1 MCILISKKEGEIM
14 RNAYT
19 LMENNVNLLA
29 QNTRLDIIG
38 ELDAIIQYEAH
49 IASSTDPT
57 YRATLQDIVNEE
69 KVHVGQL
76 FGLLF
81 MLDPASKEFFE
92 KGLNE
97 FTKQST
103 MNYKN

>member
-1 MCILISKKEGEIM
+1 M

-19 LMENNVNLLA
+19 LMENNLSTMA

-49 IASSTDPT
+49 LNSSADPV
-57 YRATLQDIVNEE
+57 YRNTLQDIVNEE

>member
-1 MCILISKKEGEIM
+1 M

-19 LMENNVNLLA
+19 LMEGNINTMA

-38 ELDAIIQYEAH
+38 ELDAIIQYETH
-49 IASSTDPT
+49 INSSVDPV
-57 YRATLQDIVNEE
+57 YRSALQDIVNEE

-97 FTKQST
+97 FTKQNT
-103 MNYKN
+103 MNFKNN

>member
-1 MCILISKKEGEIM
+1 M

-19 LMENNVNLLA
+19 LMEGNINTMA

-38 ELDAIIQYEAH
+38 ELDAIIQYETH
-49 IASSTDPT
+49 INSSVDPV
-57 YRATLQDIVNEE
+57 YRSTLQDIVNEE

-76 FGLLF
+76 LGLLF

>member
-1 MCILISKKEGEIM
+1 M

-19 LMENNVNLLA
+19 LMENNLSTMA

-49 IASSTDPT
+49 LNSSADPV
-57 YRATLQDIVNEE
+57 YRNTLQDIVNEE

-81 MLDPASKEFFE
+81 MLNPASKEFFE

-103 MNYKN
+103 MNFKN

>member
-1 MCILISKKEGEIM
+1 M

-19 LMENNVNLLA
+19 LMEGNINTMA

-38 ELDAIIQYEAH
+38 ELDAIIQYETH
-49 IASSTDPT
+49 INSSVDPV
-57 YRATLQDIVNEE
+57 YRSTLQDIVNEE

-81 MLDPASKEFFE
+81 MLDPASKEYFE

>member
-1 MCILISKKEGEIM
+1 M

-19 LMENNVNLLA
+19 LMEGNVNTMA

-38 ELDAIIQYEAH
+38 ELDAIIQYETH
-49 IASSTDPT
+49 INSSVDPV
-57 YRATLQDIVNEE
+57 YRSTLQDIVNEE

-81 MLDPASKEFFE
+81 MLDPASKEFFG

>member
-1 MCILISKKEGEIM
+1 M

-19 LMENNVNLLA
+19 LMEGNINTMA

-38 ELDAIIQYEAH
+38 ELDAIIQYETH
-49 IASSTDPT
+49 INSSVDPV
-57 YRATLQDIVNEE
+57 YRSALQDIVNEE

>member
-1 MCILISKKEGEIM
+1 M

-19 LMENNVNLLA
+19 LMEGNVNTMA

-38 ELDAIIQYEAH
+38 ELDAIIQYETH
-49 IASSTDPT
+49 INSSVDPV
-57 YRATLQDIVNEE
+57 YRSTLQDIVNEE

-81 MLDPASKEFFE
+81 MLDPASKEYFE

-103 MNYKN
+103 MNYKS

>member
-1 MCILISKKEGEIM
+1 M

-19 LMENNVNLLA
+19 LMENNLSTMA

-49 IASSTDPT
+49 LNSSADPV
-57 YRATLQDIVNEE
+57 YRNTLQDIVNEE

-76 FGLLF
+76 LGFYLCWTLQ
-81 MLDPASKEFFE
+81 A
-92 KGLNE
+92 
-97 FTKQST
+97 
-103 MNYKN
+103 KNFLKKA

>member
-1 MCILISKKEGEIM
+1 M

-19 LMENNVNLLA
+19 LMEGNINTMA

-38 ELDAIIQYEAH
+38 ELDAIIQYETH
-49 IASSTDPT
+49 INSSVDPV
-57 YRATLQDIVNEE
+57 YRSTLQDIVNEE
-69 KVHVGQL
+69 KVHGGEL
-76 FGLLF
+76 FGLLV
-81 MLDPASKEFFE
+81 MLAPASKEFFE
-92 KGLNE
+92 KGLKE

>member
-1 MCILISKKEGEIM
+1 M

-19 LMENNVNLLA
+19 LMEGNINTMA

-38 ELDAIIQYEAH
+38 ELDAIIQYETH
-49 IASSTDPT
+49 INSSVDPV
-57 YRATLQDIVNEE
+57 YRSTLQDIVNEE

-81 MLDPASKEFFE
+81 MLEPASKEFFE

>member
-1 MCILISKKEGEIM
+1 M

-19 LMENNVNLLA
+19 LMESNLSTMA

-49 IASSTDPT
+49 LNSSADPV
-57 YRATLQDIVNEE
+57 YRNTLQDIVNEE

>member
-1 MCILISKKEGEIM
+1 M

-19 LMENNVNLLA
+19 LMEGNINTMA

-38 ELDAIIQYEAH
+38 ELDAIIQYETH
-49 IASSTDPT
+49 INSSVDPV
-57 YRATLQDIVNEE
+57 YRSALQDIVNEE

-97 FTKQST
+97 LTKQST

>member
-1 MCILISKKEGEIM
+1 M

-19 LMENNVNLLA
+19 LMEGNINTMA

-38 ELDAIIQYEAH
+38 ELDAIIQYETH
-49 IASSTDPT
+49 INSSVDPV
-57 YRATLQDIVNEE
+57 YRSTLQDIVNEE

>member
-1 MCILISKKEGEIM
+1 M

-19 LMENNVNLLA
+19 LMEGNVNTMA

-38 ELDAIIQYEAH
+38 ELDAIIQYETH
-49 IASSTDPT
+49 INSSVDPV
-57 YRATLQDIVNEE
+57 YRSTLQDIVNEE

-81 MLDPASKEFFE
+81 MLDPASKEYFE

>member
-1 MCILISKKEGEIM
+1 M

-19 LMENNVNLLA
+19 LMESNLSTMA

-38 ELDAIIQYEAH
+38 ELDAIIQYETH
-49 IASSTDPT
+49 INSSVDPV
-57 YRATLQDIVNEE
+57 YRSTLQDIVNEE

-103 MNYKN
+103 MNFKN

>member
-1 MCILISKKEGEIM
+1 M
-14 RNAYT
+14 
-19 LMENNVNLLA
+19 A

-38 ELDAIIQYEAH
+38 ELDAIIQYETH
-49 IASSTDPT
+49 INSSVDPV
-57 YRATLQDIVNEE
+57 YRNTLQDIVNEE

>member
-1 MCILISKKEGEIM
+1 M

-19 LMENNVNLLA
+19 LMEGNLSTMT

-38 ELDAIIQYEAH
+38 ELEAIIQYESH
-49 IASSTDPT
+49 INGSTDPT
-57 YRATLQDIVNEE
+57 YRETLQDIVDEE

-81 MLDPASKEFFE
+81 MLDPSSKELFE

-97 FTKQST
+97 FTKSSG
-103 MNYKN
+103 MSFKS

>member
-1 MCILISKKEGEIM
+1 M

-19 LMENNVNLLA
+19 LMEGNVNTMA

-38 ELDAIIQYEAH
+38 ELDAIIQYETH
-49 IASSTDPT
+49 INSSVDPV
-57 YRATLQDIVNEE
+57 YRSTLQDIVNEE

-81 MLDPASKEFFE
+81 MLDPASKEYFE

-103 MNYKN
+103 MNFKN

>member
-1 MCILISKKEGEIM
+1 M

-19 LMENNVNLLA
+19 LMEGNINTMA

-38 ELDAIIQYEAH
+38 ELDAIIQYETH
-49 IASSTDPT
+49 INSSVDPV
-57 YRATLQDIVNEE
+57 YRNTLQDIVNEE

-81 MLDPASKEFFE
+81 MLDPASKEYFE

>member
-1 MCILISKKEGEIM
+1 M

-19 LMENNVNLLA
+19 LMEGNINTMA

-38 ELDAIIQYEAH
+38 ELDAIIQYETH
-49 IASSTDPT
+49 INSSVDPV
-57 YRATLQDIVNEE
+57 YRNTLQDIVNEE

-97 FTKQST
+97 FTKQNT
-103 MNYKN
+103 MNFKNN

>member
-1 MCILISKKEGEIM
+1 M

-19 LMENNVNLLA
+19 LMESNLSTMA

-49 IASSTDPT
+49 LNSSADPV
-57 YRATLQDIVNEE
+57 YRNTLQDIVNEE

-81 MLDPASKEFFE
+81 MLDPASKEYFE

>member
-1 MCILISKKEGEIM
+1 M

-19 LMENNVNLLA
+19 LMENNVNTLA

-49 IASSTDPT
+49 INSSTDPT

-69 KVHVGQL
+69 KLHVGQL

-81 MLDPASKEFFE
+81 ILEPINKEQFQ
-92 KGLNE
+92 KGLNK
-97 FTKQST
+97 FSKQST

>member
-1 MCILISKKEGEIM
+1 M

-19 LMENNVNLLA
+19 LMEGNINTMA

-49 IASSTDPT
+49 LNSSVDPV
-57 YRATLQDIVNEE
+57 YRSTLQDIVNEE
-69 KVHVGQL
+69 KVHVGQR

>member
-1 MCILISKKEGEIM
+1 M

-19 LMENNVNLLA
+19 LMENNLSTMA

-38 ELDAIIQYEAH
+38 ELDAIIQYETH
-49 IASSTDPT
+49 INSSVDPV
-57 YRATLQDIVNEE
+57 YRSTLQDIVNEE

>member
-1 MCILISKKEGEIM
+1 M

-19 LMENNVNLLA
+19 LMENNLSTMA

-49 IASSTDPT
+49 LNSSADPV
-57 YRATLQDIVNEE
+57 YRNTLQDIVNEE

-81 MLDPASKEFFE
+81 ILDPASKEFFE

>member
-1 MCILISKKEGEIM
+1 M

-19 LMENNVNLLA
+19 LMEGNINTMA

-38 ELDAIIQYEAH
+38 ELDAIIQYETH
-49 IASSTDPT
+49 INSSVDPV
-57 YRATLQDIVNEE
+57 YRSSLQDIVNEE
-69 KVHVGQL
+69 KVHIGQL

>member
-1 MCILISKKEGEIM
+1 M

-19 LMENNVNLLA
+19 LMESNLSTMA

-49 IASSTDPT
+49 LNSSADPV
-57 YRATLQDIVNEE
+57 YRNTLQDIVNEE

-81 MLDPASKEFFE
+81 ILDPASKEFFE

>member
-1 MCILISKKEGEIM
+1 M

-19 LMENNVNLLA
+19 LMESNLSTMA

-49 IASSTDPT
+49 LNSSADPV
-57 YRATLQDIVNEE
+57 YRNTLQDIVNEE

-81 MLDPASKEFFE
+81 MLDPASKDFFE

>member
-1 MCILISKKEGEIM
+1 M

-19 LMENNVNLLA
+19 LMENNLSTMA

-49 IASSTDPT
+49 LNSNADPV
-57 YRATLQDIVNEE
+57 YRNTLQDIVNEE

-76 FGLLF
+76 FRLLF
-81 MLDPASKEFFE
+81 MLNPASKDFFE

-103 MNYKN
+103 MNFKN

>member
-1 MCILISKKEGEIM
+1 M

-19 LMENNVNLLA
+19 LMEGNINTMA

-38 ELDAIIQYEAH
+38 ELDAIIQYETH
-49 IASSTDPT
+49 INSSVDTI
-57 YRATLQDIVNEE
+57 YRSTLQDIVNEE

>member
-1 MCILISKKEGEIM
+1 M

-19 LMENNVNLLA
+19 LMEGNINTMA

-38 ELDAIIQYEAH
+38 ELDAIIQYETH
-49 IASSTDPT
+49 INSSVDPV
-57 YRATLQDIVNEE
+57 YRNTLQDIVNEE

>member
-1 MCILISKKEGEIM
+1 M

-19 LMENNVNLLA
+19 LTENNLNTMA

-49 IASSTDPT
+49 LNSSADPV
-57 YRATLQDIVNEE
+57 YRNTLQDIVNEE
-69 KVHVGQL
+69 KVHAGQL

>member
-1 MCILISKKEGEIM
+1 M

-19 LMENNVNLLA
+19 LMENNLSTMA

-49 IASSTDPT
+49 LNSSADPV
-57 YRATLQDIVNEE
+57 YRNTLQDIVNEE

-76 FGLLF
+76 FRLLF
-81 MLDPASKEFFE
+81 MLNPASKEFFE

-103 MNYKN
+103 MNFKN

>member
-1 MCILISKKEGEIM
+1 M

-19 LMENNVNLLA
+19 LMEGNINTMA

-38 ELDAIIQYEAH
+38 ELDAIIQYETH
-49 IASSTDPT
+49 INSSVDPV
-57 YRATLQDIVNEE
+57 YRSALQDIVNEE

-81 MLDPASKEFFE
+81 MLEPASKEFFE

>member
-1 MCILISKKEGEIM
+1 M

-19 LMENNVNLLA
+19 LMENNLSAMA

-49 IASSTDPT
+49 LNSSADPV
-57 YRATLQDIVNEE
+57 YRNTLQDIVNEE

-81 MLDPASKEFFE
+81 ILDPASKEYFE